1 MGAVKLCSV
10 CSRENDLSAFFCV
23 GCGASLIGAVQV
35 RREADVPI
43 RPETWKC
50 SGAECQFED
59 NPDSENRCLR
69 CGGQRRRGGD
79 EAGEP
84 LKEDAQNVLCRT
96 TLENAVFIQFPFG
109 RVRVADR
116 LHVGRDRLFS
126 EIASEISG
134 LTAVSRRHAEI
145 YIDSTSRGIFLKDL
159 GSTNSTFVNGK
170 PIEKNTSTEIFPG
183 DELSFSRSLSATV
196 DKE

>member
-1 MGAVKLCSV
+1 MGAVKLCAV

-35 RREADVPI
+35 RRAADVPI

-50 SGAECQFED
+50 SEAECQFED

-69 CGGQRRRGGD
+69 CGGQRRSGGD

-84 LKEDAQNVLCRT
+84 QKEDAKNALSRT
-96 TLENAVFIQFPFG
+96 TLERAVFIRFSFA
-109 RVRVADR
+109 RFKVADR
-116 LHVGRDRLFS
+116 LHIGRDRSFS
-126 EIASEISG
+126 EIASEISD

-145 YIDSTSRGIFLKDL
+145 YIDSASRGIFLTDL

-170 PIEKNTSTEIFPG
+170 PIEKNTPTEIFPG

-196 DKE
+196 DQE